1 MYEKK
6 NPNKLWYLV
15 IGVVVGTLLLLGILA
30 LLMKSMNSDEE
41 TGTTETGTTVSTEKK
56 TEAGSAAVTEKKTEV
71 GSAAATE
78 KKTEA
83 VTVPASEVKTEQKQE
98 AAVAASYRFRSK
110 KLKDQHYQKHGIEM
124 GYADADAYEA
134 AANEVVSDPSSLHK
148 TEKEDGDDVYY
159 RERDNAFVVV
169 STDGYIRTYFYPN
182 GGKAYFDKQ

>member
-15 IGVVVGTLLLLGILA
+15 IGVVVVTLLLLGILA
-30 LLMKSMNSDEE
+30 LLMNSGNSGEE
-41 TGTTETGTTVSTEKK
+41 GGSTETGTTVTTEKK
-56 TEAGSAAVTEKKTEV
+56 TEAGSTAV
-71 GSAAATE
+71 TE

-98 AAVAASYRFRSK
+98 AAVAASYSFRSK

-124 GYADADAYEA
+124 GFADADAYEA

-182 GGKAYFDKQ
+182 GGKAYYDKQ

>member
-15 IGVVVGTLLLLGILA
+15 IGVVLVTFLLMGLLA
-30 LLMKSMNSDEE
+30 LLMKSGNSDEE
-41 TGTTETGTTVSTEKK
+41 TSTTETGTTVSTEKK
-56 TEAGSAAVTEKKTEV
+56 TEAAGGTATEKQTEA
-71 GSAAATE
+71 GSNAATE

-83 VTVPASEVKTEQKQE
+83 ATVPASEVKTEQKQE
-98 AAVAASYRFRSK
+98 AAVAASYGFRSK

-124 GYADADAYEA
+124 GFADADAYEA

-148 TEKEDGDDVYY
+148 IEKEDGDDVYY

-169 STDGYIRTYFYPN
+169 STDGYIRTYFNPD
-182 GGKAYFDKQ
+182 GGKAYYDKQ

>member
-56 TEAGSAAVTEKKTEV
+56 TEAGSAAVTEKQ
-71 GSAAATE
+71 
-78 KKTEA
+78 TEA